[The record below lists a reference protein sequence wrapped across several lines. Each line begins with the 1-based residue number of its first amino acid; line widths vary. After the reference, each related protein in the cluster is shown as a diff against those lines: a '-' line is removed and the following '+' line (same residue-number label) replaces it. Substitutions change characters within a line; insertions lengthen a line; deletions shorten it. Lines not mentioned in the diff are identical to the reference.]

1 MPTHRHTDAYT
12 HAHTH
17 ACACTHL
24 FMNACM
30 PVLINSTNIKTKLKA
45 QLEAH
50 CQIYYWLYCELWTA
64 PLILIA
70 NFDNWLQR
78 YKEPQVKWN
87 LKRNCFHIYKYMIV
101 VQWFLKSTDTY
112 FPISPSFLS
121 SCLPS
126 PPLMFSIPR
135 LALNSLCSWGW
146 LWTPDTPA
154 STSQALEFLACT
166 TTPSSASFIIKFLI
180 QPTVSFMDLTV
191 GKSSPDMLRWYKLPS
206 YCSDSLK

>member
-24 FMNACM
+24 FMNVCM

-126 PPLMFSIPR
+126 PPPCFLSLGWPWTHCVAEDDYELLIPQPLPPKHWNFWHVPLR
-135 LALNSLCSWGW
+135 
-146 LWTPDTPA
+146 PA
-154 STSQALEFLACT
+154 QHLL
-166 TTPSSASFIIKFLI
+166 
-180 QPTVSFMDLTV
+180 
-191 GKSSPDMLRWYKLPS
+191 
-206 YCSDSLK
+206 